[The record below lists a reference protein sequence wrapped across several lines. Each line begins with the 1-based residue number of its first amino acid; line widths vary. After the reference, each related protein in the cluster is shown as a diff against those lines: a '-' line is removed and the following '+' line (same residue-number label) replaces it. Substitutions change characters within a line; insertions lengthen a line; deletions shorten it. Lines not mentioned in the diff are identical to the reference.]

1 MRSLGQDCRSI
12 SGRKEPVIEIAR
24 VTAHQLRIPR
34 IVNVFDGTQDVLVV
48 EVTTESGLTGLGEVV
63 SSSYVAKAIIEAP
76 RSGAGRQGL
85 SEAVIGMDATNID
98 AACRQMY
105 EETAWYGRRGAAIHA
120 MAGVEM
126 ALWDIKGKAESVP
139 AYRLLAAIEPPDGP
153 AALHAPASPVPADST
168 LRPPIRAYASVL
180 WGDTLEETVENA
192 RDLLDKGFGALKL
205 GFGPFGLGSIV
216 EDVET
221 LTALRAALGDDVQIM
236 VDVGRKWDSDRA
248 IEECSALR
256 DFGLGWIEEPLH
268 PDDLEG
274 YRRLCDSSP
283 VPIAGAETEETVEQF
298 VRYLDAGLGVIQPDL
313 GRCGPG
319 VGTELS
325 RLARERGRRCVPH
338 CFGTGI
344 NTTAAIHWM
353 SAAGGDL
360 VEYPMGDSPLRRDL
374 AAGVPSLEGGFV
386 KPSDKPGWGIEID
399 PGVLE
404 EYGSNM
410 LEARLEGAL

>member
-1 MRSLGQDCRSI
+1 M
-12 SGRKEPVIEIAR
+12 KIAR
-24 VTAHQLRIPR
+24 VTAYQLRIPR
-34 IVNVFDGTQDVLVV
+34 IANVFDGTQDVLVV
-48 EVTTESGLTGLGEVV
+48 EVATESGLTGLGEVV

-76 RSGAGRQGL
+76 RSGAGRHGL
-85 SEAVIGMDATNID
+85 SEAVIGMDAADID
-98 AACRQMY
+98 AVRRRMY
-105 EETAWYGRRGAAIHA
+105 EETAWYGRRGVAIHA

-126 ALWDIKGKAESVP
+126 ALWDIKGKAESAPV
-139 AYRLLAAIEPPDGP
+139 YRLLAAIE
-153 AALHAPASPVPADST
+153 APS

-180 WGDTLEETVENA
+180 WGDTLEETVQNA

-205 GFGPFGLGSIV
+205 GFGPFGLGSIA

-221 LTALRAALGDDVQIM
+221 LTALRMALGDDVQIM
-236 VDVGRKWDSDRA
+236 IDVGRKWDSDRA

-283 VPIAGAETEETVEQF
+283 VSIAGAETEETVKQF
-298 VRYLDAGLGVIQPDL
+298 VRYLDAGMGVIQPDL

-319 VGTELS
+319 AGMELS
-325 RLARERGRRCVPH
+325 RLAGGRGRRCVPH

-353 SAAGGDL
+353 AAAGGDL

-374 AAGVPSLEGGFV
+374 VAGVPSLEDGFV
-386 KPSDKPGWGIEID
+386 KPSDKPGWGIELD
-399 PGVLE
+399 PGVLA
-404 EYGSNM
+404 EYGQ
-410 LEARLEGAL
+410 RRG

>member
-1 MRSLGQDCRSI
+1 M
-12 SGRKEPVIEIAR
+12 KIAR

-34 IVNVFDGTQDVLVV
+34 IAEVFDGTQDVLVV

-76 RSGAGRQGL
+76 RSGAGRHGL
-85 SEAVIGMDATNID
+85 SEAIVGMDATDID
-98 AACRQMY
+98 AVRRQMY
-105 EETAWYGRRGAAIHA
+105 EEAAWYGRRGAAIHA

-126 ALWDIKGKAESVP
+126 ALWDIKGKAESAPVH
-139 AYRLLAAIEPPDGP
+139 RLLAATEP
-153 AALHAPASPVPADST
+153 AVA
-168 LRPPIRAYASVL
+168 RPPIRAYASVL
-180 WGDTLEETVENA
+180 WGDTLEATVQNA
-192 RDLLDKGFGALKL
+192 RDLLDRGFGALKL
-205 GFGPFGLGSIV
+205 GFGPFGLGSIA

-221 LTALRAALGDDVQIM
+221 LTALRMALGDDVQIM
-236 VDVGRKWDSDRA
+236 VDVGRKWDCDRA

-256 DFGLGWIEEPLH
+256 DFGLVWIEEPLH

-283 VPIAGAETEETVEQF
+283 VPIAGAETEETVKQF
-298 VRYLDAGLGVIQPDL
+298 VRYLDAGLEVIQPDL

-319 VGTELS
+319 AGMELS
-325 RLARERGRRCVPH
+325 RLAQERGRRCVPH

-353 SAAGGDL
+353 AAAGGDL

-374 AAGVPSLEGGFV
+374 VAGVPSLEDGFV
-386 KPSDKPGWGIEID
+386 KPTDKPGWGIELD
-399 PGVLE
+399 PGVLA
-404 EYGSNM
+404 EYG
-410 LEARLEGAL
+410 RHQG